1 MLTITAPASAT
12 EGGIDFQ
19 YAPTPLANVLSDHM
33 LIRDSLAPVINSGEL
48 AAFLDFLVRSNRLEA
63 AIYLAWRW
71 AESDEDA
78 RWEISDDD
86 TTFTIYTISYDE
98 ERVATLTDPSGVSR
112 HLAIQ

>member
-48 AAFLDFLVRSNRLEA
+48 AAFLDFLVRAGRLGA
-63 AIYLAWRW
+63 AIYLAWSW
-71 AESDEDA
+71 AENDEDA
-78 RWEISDDD
+78 HWEVSDDC
-86 TTFTIYTISYDE
+86 TTLTVFNDV
-98 ERVATLTDPSGVSR
+98 ERVATLTDPNGVTQYIGLR
-112 HLAIQ
+112 